1 MSALVCALI
10 ATTAHGQNDAGGR
23 TTVEVKNGIVI
34 RKDSLF
40 LLNLRFRMQNR
51 FGVITEGGDDL
62 DVGVTD
68 MRVRRMRLRF
78 EGFVLD
84 ERVKYYV
91 QLNFSHSDL
100 DLDAGGVAKPIR
112 DAIVQYQVHERF
124 QFGLGQ
130 TKVPGNRQRMI
141 SSGNLQFPD
150 RSIANGAFTLDR
162 DFGVFA
168 NWTLPIGPQLV
179 RTKVALTT
187 GDGRSAVPGNSGLAY
202 TGRLEWAPFGAFT
215 NDGEFSE
222 GDLEFEAT
230 PKLAFGGA
238 VSHNDR
244 AYRTGGQLGPELHA
258 NRSFTT
264 FIADAVLKYDGWAF
278 SAEYLER
285 QCADPITT
293 NTVGD
298 VRFVP
303 TGQAFNVQLSK
314 LLRSG
319 YELATRYTVVEPATN
334 TDMLSPR
341 TEEALLGATKYL
353 NGHRIK
359 LQSYIGYR
367 WTDGRM
373 RLGSSGNNWTAML
386 QVEFGI

>member
-1 MSALVCALI
+1 LI

-162 DFGVFA
+162 DFGV
-168 NWTLPIGPQLV
+168 
-179 RTKVALTT
+179 
-187 GDGRSAVPGNSGLAY
+187 
-202 TGRLEWAPFGAFT
+202 
-215 NDGEFSE
+215 
-222 GDLEFEAT
+222 
-230 PKLAFGGA
+230 
-238 VSHNDR
+238 
-244 AYRTGGQLGPELHA
+244 
-258 NRSFTT
+258 
-264 FIADAVLKYDGWAF
+264 
-278 SAEYLER
+278 
-285 QCADPITT
+285 
-293 NTVGD
+293 
-298 VRFVP
+298 
-303 TGQAFNVQLSK
+303 
-314 LLRSG
+314 
-319 YELATRYTVVEPATN
+319 
-334 TDMLSPR
+334 
-341 TEEALLGATKYL
+341 
-353 NGHRIK
+353 
-359 LQSYIGYR
+359 
-367 WTDGRM
+367 
-373 RLGSSGNNWTAML
+373 
-386 QVEFGI
+386 